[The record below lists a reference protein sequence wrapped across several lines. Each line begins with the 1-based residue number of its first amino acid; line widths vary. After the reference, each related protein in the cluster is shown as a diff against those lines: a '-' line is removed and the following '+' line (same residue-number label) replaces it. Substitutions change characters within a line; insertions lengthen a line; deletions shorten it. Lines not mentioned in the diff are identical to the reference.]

1 MRVQLKIKEVAWYL
15 IENFEENALGQDWLY
30 EDPFERVST
39 PVRQGFNKPRSMLTR
54 IFQNMVFGDELGV
67 VPMKKLDENPG
78 KTLYIYDPAHTL
90 ANKAT
95 VLSTVRN
102 QIVPIIRSPF
112 RISFRVS
119 VRFG

>member
-1 MRVQLKIKEVAWYL
+1 MAWPGTG
-15 IENFEENALGQDWLY
+15 FY

-54 IFQNMVFGDELGV
+54 IFQNMVFGDEMGV
-67 VPMKKLDENPG
+67 VPMKKLDENTE

-95 VLSTVRN
+95 VLGTVRN
-102 QIVPIIRSPF
+102 WIVPIIRFPF

-119 VRFG
+119 VRFS

>member
-1 MRVQLKIKEVAWYL
+1 MPWHGTG
-15 IENFEENALGQDWLY
+15 FY

-39 PVRQGFNKPRSMLTR
+39 SVRQGLNKPRSMLTR

-67 VPMKKLDENPG
+67 VPMKKLDENTE
-78 KTLYIYDPAHTL
+78 KTLYIYDLEHTL

-95 VLSTVRN
+95 VLGTVRN
-102 QIVPIIRSPF
+102 WIVPIIRFLF
-112 RISFRVS
+112 RISFWVAKVSFRVS